1 MKYLLLLLTLF
12 FLGCNQ
18 NATINHYNKE
28 TTHIPCLQLSTNDLV
43 LQMQLSSLYHFTQEC
58 PYELQAAQKSGIVCN
73 SNQNADKKALTNFPH
88 GFFRLDLYGKK
99 EGLIWSY
106 YLDVD
111 KEITQEMVKEGF
123 EQLQKEFSLP

>member
-1 MKYLLLLLTLF
+1 MKYFLLFLTLF
-12 FLGCNQ
+12 FIGCNDS
-18 NATINHYNKE
+18 ATINKYNKNI
-28 TTHIPCLQLSTNDLV
+28 THIPCLSLSTNDLI
-43 LQMQLSSLYHFTQEC
+43 LQMQLSKLYKFTQKC
-58 PYELQAAQKSGIVCN
+58 PYQLQAAKKSSIICN